1 LYPRIRLDEATDIW
15 TGRSMKDRND
25 TLNQHKSSRS
35 ADIRRAIVLTL
46 GLTLGAGLAVLI
58 SSGTVRA
65 QNSSSRTR
73 IAVIK
78 SLDLPQYNS
87 AYQGFIKALT
97 STGHDPVPATLTLPS
112 EGETE
117 GPIRDLLATRPDLI
131 LALGTR
137 AARDVSK
144 LEKNI
149 PIIYS
154 MVLEAPGGDDDT
166 GFLENQPN
174 VTGATLNIP
183 LRVQLEHIQ
192 ELFPGAHRI
201 GIISDPSR
209 TKDIVDSAR
218 DIVVSRGLELFVQWV
233 NGESEIPNAV
243 RAMTDSIDVL
253 WMVPDPTVYTPRS
266 SRFIIFELIKAGVP
280 IMGLSSAYVKAGAV
294 IALDCD
300 YEDIGRQSGELAVRI
315 LAGQLPSTLED
326 THPRT
331 FTLALNGKVREH
343 LRLDMDNAA
352 IEKMHVIKF

>member
-1 LYPRIRLDEATDIW
+1 M
-15 TGRSMKDRND
+15 G
-25 TLNQHKSSRS
+25 
-35 ADIRRAIVLTL
+35 IRRAVALALLAAVAVGL
-46 GLTLGAGLAVLI
+46 GVVIPPGKT
-58 SSGTVRA
+58 RA
-65 QNSSSRTR
+65 QSSSSRTR
-73 IAVIK
+73 IAVVK

-97 STGHDPVPATLTLPS
+97 STGHDPLPTTITLPN
-112 EGETE
+112 GGDAE
-117 GPIRDLLATRPDLI
+117 GPVRDLIATHPDLI

-137 AARDVSK
+137 AAREVSS
-144 LEKNI
+144 LEKSI

-154 MVLEAPGGDDDT
+154 MVLEASGGADE
-166 GFLENQPN
+166 LEAIPNQSN

-183 LRVQLEHIQ
+183 LRVQLDHIKA
-192 ELFPGAHRI
+192 LFPDAHRV

-218 DIVVSRGLELFVQWV
+218 VIVANRGIELYVRWV
-233 NGESEIPNAV
+233 NNESDIPDAV

-253 WMVPDPTVYTPRS
+253 WMIPDPTVFTPRS

-315 LAGQLPSTLED
+315 LAGQAPSTLAE

-331 FTLALNGKVREH
+331 FTLALNEKVREH
-343 LRLDMDNAA
+343 LRMDMSKEA
-352 IEKMHVIKF
+352 IDKMHVILF

>member
-1 LYPRIRLDEATDIW
+1 
-15 TGRSMKDRND
+15 MKDRTD
-25 TLNQHKSSRS
+25 TVNQHTTRRY
-35 ADIRRAIVLTL
+35 AAFRRAAAVA
-46 GLTLGAGLAVLI
+46 AGIICWAASAVMLPP
-58 SSGTVRA
+58 GTVCA
-65 QNSSSRTR
+65 QNPSSRTR

-87 AYQGFIKALT
+87 AYEGFLKALT
-97 STGHDPVPATLTLPS
+97 ATGHDISPTAVTLPG
-112 EGETE
+112 EGDVEA
-117 GPIRDLLATRPDLI
+117 PIRQLLATEPDLI
-131 LALGTR
+131 LALGTK
-137 AARDVSK
+137 AAREVSQ
-144 LEKNI
+144 LEKSI

-154 MVLEAPGGDDDT
+154 MVLETPGAD
-166 GFLENQPN
+166 EEVSAIPQQPN

-192 ELFPGAHRI
+192 ELFPAARRVGV
-201 GIISDPSR
+201 ISDPAR
-209 TKDIVDSAR
+209 TKDIVESAR
-218 DIVVSRGLELFVQWV
+218 DIVAGRGIDLYVQWV

-253 WMVPDPTVYTPRS
+253 WMIPDPTVYTPRS

-315 LAGQLPSTLED
+315 LSGQKPSTLEE

-343 LRLDMDNAA
+343 LRLEMDKAA
-352 IEKMHVIKF
+352 IEKMHVIMF